1 MASVNCSIA
10 CSASSGNESFLELSV
25 IVATPQPEYQWFDS
39 GVFYISISIHMS
51 VPDNTPAP
59 GTIPDI
65 TTLLAVIRELV
76 GEVHP
81 HWKNLHFSPDTHL
94 EKELG
99 LDSMARMELCTRV
112 EASLGVKLDETAA
125 ARATT
130 PNKLLQIILNHHADA
145 TDDSDTANHADE
157 LLMGSFGEAENAAGS
172 PPARSPGEWLYA
184 LYSWSIFLTVGLLAW
199 IVVVLAPFASW
210 RSKLAHIC
218 ARLLFF
224 LTFTPFKVTG
234 HEHLMPKQA
243 HVIVANH
250 ASYLDGFI
258 LTAALDISIHFIAK
272 GELSRFLFAR
282 LLLQRFGVEFVD
294 RFNSHRGASDVR
306 RITEKA
312 RGGQTII
319 FFPEG
324 TFTTFPGLQPF
335 RMGAFVTASR
345 ANIPIIPV
353 AINGARDIVRGH
365 NWFPRRGQI
374 SVTIRPPITPSG
386 EGWQVALN
394 LRNAARTEIARY
406 CEEPDLVEGEQIED
420 T

>member
-1 MASVNCSIA
+1 
-10 CSASSGNESFLELSV
+10 
-25 IVATPQPEYQWFDS
+25 
-39 GVFYISISIHMS
+39 MS
-51 VPDNTPAP
+51 VPDNAPDP
-59 GTIPDI
+59 GTIPEI

-81 HWKNLHFSPDTHL
+81 HWKNLHFSPDTDL

-112 EASLGVKLDETAA
+112 ESSMGVKLNETTA

-130 PNKLLQIILNHHADA
+130 PNKLLQVILHHHADA
-145 TDDSDTANHADE
+145 TDDSDTATGNNGADE
-157 LLMGSFGEAENAAGS
+157 LLMGSFGEAEENEVN
-172 PPARSPGEWLYA
+172 PPTRTLGDWLYA
-184 LYSWSIFLTVGLLAW
+184 LYSWSIFTVVGLLTW

-210 RSKLAHIC
+210 RSKLAHIG
-218 ARLLFF
+218 ARLFIF
-224 LTFTPFKVTG
+224 LTLTPFEVTG
-234 HEHLMPKQA
+234 HEHLVPKQA
-243 HVIVANH
+243 YIIAANH

-258 LTAALDISIHFIAK
+258 LTAALDIPIHFIAK
-272 GELSRFLFAR
+272 GELSRFMFAR

-294 RFNSHRGASDVR
+294 RFNSNRGASDVR
-306 RITEKA
+306 RITQKA
-312 RGGQTII
+312 LGGQTIV

-345 ANIPIIPV
+345 ANTPVIPV
-353 AINGARDIVRGH
+353 AISGARDIVRGH
-365 NWFPRRGQI
+365 DWFPHRGRI
-374 SVTIRPPITPSG
+374 KVTIRPPITPSG

-406 CEEPDLVEGEQIED
+406 CGEPDLVEGEQIEA